1 MKRIIKF
8 LVAAVFVVFLANLG
22 IKTVYRLFPLKYGE
36 TIQKY
41 SSEYGLD
48 KYMIAGVIY
57 AESGFDNTA
66 HSGLARGLMQ
76 LTDKTAEWVAEKLDI
91 EYDYDM
97 AEAPDINIRMGCFY
111 LSLLMEKYRNEE
123 TALAAYNAGMG
134 NVSKWLEDARYSE
147 DGAVLSDIPYAETR
161 KYVKRV
167 RVFTYIYRKLYAKK
181 LYKGENKWNL

>member
-1 MKRIIKF
+1 MKKIIKIAI
-8 LVAAVFVVFLANLG
+8 VAAALLLIVNAG
-22 IKTVYRLFPLKYGE
+22 IKTIYRAFPLKYADHIE
-36 TIQKY
+36 KY
-41 SSEYGLD
+41 SAEYGLD

-76 LTDKTAEWVAEKLDI
+76 MTDKTADWVAEELGL

-97 AEAPDINIRMGCFY
+97 AENPEINIKMGCYY
-111 LSLLMEKYRNEE
+111 LSCLIEMYKNTE

-134 NVSKWLEDARYSE
+134 NVSKWLEDARYSA
-147 DGAVLSDIPYAETR
+147 DGITLSDIPYTETK

-167 RVFTYIYRKLYAKK
+167 KFFTNIYKKLYAEKFI
-181 LYKGENKWNL
+181 